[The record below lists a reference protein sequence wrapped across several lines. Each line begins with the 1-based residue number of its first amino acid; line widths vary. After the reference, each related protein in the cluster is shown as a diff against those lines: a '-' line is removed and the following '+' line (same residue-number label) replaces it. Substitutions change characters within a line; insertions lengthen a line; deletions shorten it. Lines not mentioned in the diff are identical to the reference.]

1 MSDDH
6 KVIRLDGS
14 DNRNEMALK
23 TFSSEYMPNSTILG
37 KNTYL
42 PIDFQHALNDN
53 VIVMGSSGTGKT
65 YSFVKP
71 NLLQMNMNFVV
82 ADAKGEILADT
93 GEALKKNGYNIRV
106 LNLVNLK
113 HSMSYNPLKYMN
125 DDIDV
130 ASFADAVIKSTP
142 DGEQQANSDDPF
154 WDNGPKELLVALISY
169 VREFLPSKEQ
179 NMNSVVDLFNVLD
192 QPVTKNA
199 DMTIFENHLG
209 YHLFEHARALNAQ
222 SYAVRKWDSIRGVAG
237 SPHTWSSIV
246 GILGA
251 ALAPYEMRDVVN
263 LTYDDTI
270 DFPALLK
277 PKTALFVMYDDADNS
292 KNFISNVFYK
302 QLFAFLFHKSRDY
315 KHQSLPVKVR
325 FFLDDFKNVTIPG
338 FDDYLATAR
347 SRNISV
353 CIMLQDESQL
363 FAKYHDNAP
372 SIIGNC
378 ATYLLTGTTD
388 LTMASQASVR
398 FDKTANAIRR
408 LDRQKFL
415 IDSGGRI
422 TEDWRYDFRQHPNY
436 VKQTYHL
443 SNEVVIKNHL
453 PTGNLSY
460 QLTGLNKLIAQAQQ
474 SPAKAYNQ
482 YGQIVTVEAPHGI
495 IAVNLS
501 SGRRSIADSH
511 PETLVGEQ
519 LVQFVKG
526 STLQIWPQLHLNSL
540 IKQNEQMTPD
550 QQKKNRALSVDYTV
564 GWLNDN
570 NWQPLAV
577 IEVDG
582 PSHFNDQHQMLNDEY
597 KNRLLKQAKLPLYR
611 ISANS
616 EWIHANE
623 DGLNNWLKNVLQAK
637 LKHDLA
643 KIDLVTTSGITYQLH
658 HDALADIQKLTDQE
672 LFDQLFMSV

>member
-6 KVIRLDGS
+6 KVINMDGS
-14 DNRNEMALK
+14 DNHGETALK
-23 TFSSEYMPNSTILG
+23 IFSSEYMSNSTILG
-37 KNTYL
+37 KHTYL

-65 YSFVKP
+65 HSFVKP

-93 GEALKKNGYNIRV
+93 GESLKQHGYDIRV

-113 HSMSYNPLKYMN
+113 HSMSYNPLKYMS

-154 WDNGPKELLVALISY
+154 WDNAPKELLVALISY
-169 VREFLPSKEQ
+169 VREFLPVAEQ
-179 NMNSVVDLFNVLD
+179 NMDSVIELFNLLGQLVSPD
-192 QPVTKNA
+192 A
-199 DMTIFENHLG
+199 DDNIFENHLG

-222 SYAVRKWDSIRGVAG
+222 SYAVRKWDSIRGIAG
-237 SPHTWSSIV
+237 SPRTWSSVV

-263 LTYDDTI
+263 LTFDDTI

-315 KHQSLPVKVR
+315 ENQSLPVKVR

-398 FDKTANAIRR
+398 FDKAPNEIRR

-415 IDSGGRI
+415 IDSGGSV
-422 TEDWRYDFRQHPNY
+422 TEDFRYDFRQHPNY
-436 VKQTYHL
+436 VDKVYQL
-443 SNEVVIKNHL
+443 SDEVAIRNHL
-453 PTGNLSY
+453 PKDNLSY
-460 QLTGLNKLIAQAQQ
+460 QLTSLAKLIQQAHRA
-474 SPAKAYNQ
+474 PVKAYNQ
-482 YGQIVTVEAPHGI
+482 YGQLVTVETANKEVP
-495 IAVNLS
+495 VDLS
-501 SGRRSIADSH
+501 TGRRSVADSH

-519 LVQFVKG
+519 LLQFVKG

-540 IKQNEQMTPD
+540 IKQNEQMPVA

-597 KNRLLKQAKLPLYR
+597 KNRILTQAKLPLYR

-616 EWIHANE
+616 EWIRANVE
-623 DGLNNWLKNVLQAK
+623 ALNSWLKTVLQAK
-637 LKHDLA
+637 LKHNLA
-643 KIDLVTTSGITYQLH
+643 KTDLVTTSGITYRLH
-658 HDALADIQKLTDQE
+658 HDALADIQKLTDRE
-672 LFDQLFMSV
+672 LFDQLFMNM